1 MPQREMDHANDQR
14 QALKEQIGNIDDIEI
29 FNNQILVAVYIR
41 PEKTKGGII
50 MTDRAREEDK
60 YQGKIGLIVKMGSQ
74 QIDGSIR
81 TKLNT
86 LAHAMKG

>member
-1 MPQREMDHANDQR
+1 VTSAHELTAAQQTELKA
-14 QALKEQIGNIDDIEI
+14 ALKSVAGKDVAISVTVDPSLLGG
-29 FNNQILVAVYIR
+29 LV
-41 PEKTKGGII
+41 
-50 MTDRAREEDK
+50 
-60 YQGKIGLIVKMGSQ
+60 VKMGSR